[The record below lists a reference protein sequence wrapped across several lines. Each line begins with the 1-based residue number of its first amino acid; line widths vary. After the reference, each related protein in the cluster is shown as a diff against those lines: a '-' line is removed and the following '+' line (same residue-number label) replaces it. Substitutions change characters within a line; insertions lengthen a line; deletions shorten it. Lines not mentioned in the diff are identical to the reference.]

1 MSKDQKSDI
10 DQREF
15 WQMAIETCYSSGLTI
30 RQFCKQEGLA
40 ESAFYSWR
48 RKLLKTNNSETNK
61 TEESLEPFIQVS
73 MPQERPGILELVLIS
88 GNTLKIP
95 HDIGSKN
102 LTDVISALSK
112 VGLC

>member
-1 MSKDQKSDI
+1 MSKNQKLET

-48 RKLLKTNNSETNK
+48 RKLLQTNNSETNK
-61 TEESLEPFIQVS
+61 TEEPPESFI
-73 MPQERPGILELVLIS
+73 
-88 GNTLKIP
+88 
-95 HDIGSKN
+95 
-102 LTDVISALSK
+102 
-112 VGLC
+112 